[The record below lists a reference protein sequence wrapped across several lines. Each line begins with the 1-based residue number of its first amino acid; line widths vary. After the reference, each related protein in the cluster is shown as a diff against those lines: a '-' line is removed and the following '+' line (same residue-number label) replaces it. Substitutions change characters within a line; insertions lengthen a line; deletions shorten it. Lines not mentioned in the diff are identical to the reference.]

1 MGDTTGHLS
10 LAVYRWKIKFLI
22 QRWFCWGIRMEVRQW
37 LGLGLE
43 GRGWGWGQGW
53 EEQMVGNI
61 TTSLGFWKAH
71 PPGLGKVPSHNHVI
85 Y

>member
-1 MGDTTGHLS
+1 
-10 LAVYRWKIKFLI
+10 
-22 QRWFCWGIRMEVRQW
+22 MEVRQW

>member
-1 MGDTTGHLS
+1 
-10 LAVYRWKIKFLI
+10 
-22 QRWFCWGIRMEVRQW
+22 MEVRQW

-61 TTSLGFWKAH
+61 TTKPVLLESSSSRPGESSL
-71 PPGLGKVPSHNHVI
+71 P
-85 Y
+85 